1 MCEVV
6 GGILS
11 LSLSVQQIGIK
22 VKTLR
27 YRGESGTKPSSR
39 TPRGGKTK

>member
-6 GGILS
+6 GSILS
-11 LSLSVQQIGIK
+11 LSPSVQQIGIK
-22 VKTLR
+22 VETLR
-27 YRGESGTKPSSR
+27 YKGESGTKLSSR